1 MQIVPRSPAAGVRAY
16 RGSPAAG
23 LRAYRRRPV
32 AAAAL
37 GCLLLV
43 AGCGSVTSG
52 QATLGTPASTGP
64 AGTAL
69 PAAATSATVT
79 PATVTPG
86 TGSAARAT
94 VTKILVIME
103 ENHSAGQVFP
113 SGMPYLW
120 KLARRFGRATAW
132 RAIGHPSLP
141 NYLAILA
148 GSAFNYPSDCAPA
161 AGCRYPGPTV
171 FGQAVAAGRTARAY
185 EESMPSRC
193 AAVSSGPYDVN
204 HNPWAYFPAEARLC
218 RSRDVPAGT
227 PARGRLAADA
237 RAGSLPD
244 VGLVTPDVNHDAHN
258 GTLAAA
264 DAWLRSWLPVLMSG
278 PDWRARRLAI
288 AIVFD
293 EAEAT
298 QRVPFVLIA
307 PGVSGAVDR
316 RPANHYALTRL
327 IDEIARTRLLRKAA
341 TAANI
346 APSLGLRLPR
356 RRLDARASFRIFP
369 NNLAAAGSTTVPTG
383 ARGRGLRA
391 RLVPSLGRP
400 APGRATGA
408 QMATRPC
415 PALPAVPRVARRPML
430 RARGRRLPARD
441 RSKFATIR

>member
-1 MQIVPRSPAAGVRAY
+1 MQILPRSAAAGVRAF

-23 LRAYRRRPV
+23 LGAYRRGPA

-37 GCLLLV
+37 GCLL
-43 AGCGSVTSG
+43 AGGCGSVTSG

-64 AGTAL
+64 AATAV
-69 PAAATSATVT
+69 PTAAATATVTRATVT
-79 PATVTPG
+79 PATVTRATVIRATVTRATVTPATGTPG
-86 TGSAARAT
+86 TGSAPRAT

-103 ENHSAGQVFP
+103 ENHSVGQVFP

-132 RAIGHPSLP
+132 SAIGHPSLP

-171 FGQAVAAGRTARAY
+171 FGQAIAAGRTARAY
-185 EESMPSRC
+185 AESMPSRC

-244 VGLVTPDVNHDAHN
+244 VGLVTPNVNHDAHN

-293 EAEAT
+293 EGETT

-316 RPANHYALTRL
+316 RPANHYALARL

-356 RRLDARASFRIFP
+356 RR
-369 NNLAAAGSTTVPTG
+369 G
-383 ARGRGLRA
+383 
-391 RLVPSLGRP
+391 
-400 APGRATGA
+400 
-408 QMATRPC
+408 
-415 PALPAVPRVARRPML
+415 
-430 RARGRRLPARD
+430 
-441 RSKFATIR
+441 

>member
-1 MQIVPRSPAAGVRAY
+1 MQIVPRSPAAGFRAVRG
-16 RGSPAAG
+16 RPAAG
-23 LRAYRRRPV
+23 LPAFRRGSV
-32 AAAAL
+32 AAAGL
-37 GCLLLV
+37 GCLLLAV
-43 AGCGSVTSG
+43 GCGSVTGG
-52 QATLGTPASTGP
+52 QATLGSPASTGP
-64 AGTAL
+64 AATAG
-69 PAAATSATVT
+69 ATAATPAPVTPAPVTPAPVT
-79 PATVTPG
+79 PAT
-86 TGSAARAT
+86 GSAGRAT

-120 KLARRFGRATAW
+120 QLARRFGRATDW
-132 RAIGHPSLP
+132 GAIGHPSLP

-171 FGQAVAAGRTARAY
+171 FGQAIAAGRTARAY

-193 AAVSSGPYDVN
+193 AAASSGPYDVN

-244 VGLVTPDVNHDAHN
+244 VGLVTPNVNHDAHN

-264 DAWLRSWLPVLMSG
+264 DGWLRSWLPVLMSG

-293 EAEAT
+293 EGETT

-307 PGVSGAVDR
+307 AGVSGAVDR

-327 IDEIARTRLLRKAA
+327 IDEIARTRLLRAAA

-356 RRLDARASFRIFP
+356 RR
-369 NNLAAAGSTTVPTG
+369 G
-383 ARGRGLRA
+383 
-391 RLVPSLGRP
+391 
-400 APGRATGA
+400 
-408 QMATRPC
+408 
-415 PALPAVPRVARRPML
+415 
-430 RARGRRLPARD
+430 
-441 RSKFATIR
+441 

>member
-1 MQIVPRSPAAGVRAY
+1 MQIVPRSPAAGVRAF

-148 GSAFNYPSDCAPA
+148 GSAFNYPSDCVPA

-171 FGQAVAAGRTARAY
+171 FGQAVAAGRTARA
-185 EESMPSRC
+185 
-193 AAVSSGPYDVN
+193 
-204 HNPWAYFPAEARLC
+204 
-218 RSRDVPAGT
+218 
-227 PARGRLAADA
+227 
-237 RAGSLPD
+237 
-244 VGLVTPDVNHDAHN
+244 
-258 GTLAAA
+258 
-264 DAWLRSWLPVLMSG
+264 
-278 PDWRARRLAI
+278 
-288 AIVFD
+288 
-293 EAEAT
+293 
-298 QRVPFVLIA
+298 
-307 PGVSGAVDR
+307 
-316 RPANHYALTRL
+316 
-327 IDEIARTRLLRKAA
+327 
-341 TAANI
+341 
-346 APSLGLRLPR
+346 
-356 RRLDARASFRIFP
+356 
-369 NNLAAAGSTTVPTG
+369 
-383 ARGRGLRA
+383 
-391 RLVPSLGRP
+391 
-400 APGRATGA
+400 
-408 QMATRPC
+408 
-415 PALPAVPRVARRPML
+415 
-430 RARGRRLPARD
+430 
-441 RSKFATIR
+441 